1 MFPFL
6 LFGVLLTLIALIPPF
21 LLGGDGDQDLPG
33 LGVAIFSMLF
43 ISFFPSL
50 FHIFSFITFTL
61 DLRYES
67 PR

>member
-33 LGVAIFSMLF
+33 LGVAIFFDAFYFLLPITLSYF
-43 ISFFPSL
+43 L
-50 FHIFSFITFTL
+50 FHYFHFGF
-61 DLRYES
+61 EV
-67 PR
+67 

>member
-6 LFGVLLTLIALIPPF
+6 LFGVLLTLIALIPSF
-21 LLGGDGDQDLPG
+21 LLGDDGDQDLPG

-50 FHIFSFITFTL
+50 FHIFFHFGF
-61 DLRYES
+61 EV
-67 PR
+67 

>member
-6 LFGVLLTLIALIPPF
+6 LFGVLLTLIALIPSF
-21 LLGGDGDQDLPG
+21 LLGDDGDQDLPG
-33 LGVAIFSMLF
+33 LGVAIFFDAFYS
-43 ISFFPSL
+43 
-50 FHIFSFITFTL
+50 FTL